1 MHELAHHEHT
11 VRRALLYP
19 ALALALAAAPSKA
32 TAAAKAT
39 LALTCAQQQC
49 AT

>member
-1 MHELAHHEHT
+1 MHELAHHHHT

-19 ALALALAAAPSKA
+19 ALALALAASSEA
-32 TAAAKAT
+32 TAAAAS
-39 LALTCAQQQC
+39 LALTCAQWQC

>member
-19 ALALALAAAPSKA
+19 ALAFALATASSKA
-32 TAAAKAT
+32 TASAKAS
-39 LALTCAQQQC
+39 LALTCAQSQC
-49 AT
+49 AA